1 MKRGILVS
9 VIVFAALSVNAQ
21 VKVLF
26 DASSAQMAGNADWV
40 VDADVYNIGTG
51 SGGAML
57 TGSGSEAN
65 PQRIPTSAQSGIT
78 TSTAE
83 SYWKGALSNWA
94 VDLVR
99 RGYTI
104 ETLPYNGQITYGV
117 TTNAQDLTNYKVF
130 VVIEPNI
137 AFTAAEKTAM
147 MNFVQNGGGLFIG
160 GNHAGSDRNSDGWDP
175 VRVWNDFFRNNGVR
189 ANPFGINFDSVSY
202 SQTSYNIAPL
212 TTNAILKGPAGN
224 VTGLK
229 YDAGSSMTLNRTA
242 NSTVTGLIYKTG
254 ASNTGTAQ
262 VMFASATY
270 GNGRVCGIADSS
282 PSDDGTGDRNDV
294 LYSSYRTAVSG
305 AHQKLFINS
314 VLWLA
319 GTTSAAIAPQEEP
332 QAIQRKV
339 SSTVEW
345 IVYPNP
351 AAERI
356 TVVGE
361 WNSAVVSVSLRDLT
375 GRELMAKSVFPEA
388 NSLPIEL
395 DRTQLPQGIYLLNVV
410 QGDNH
415 RVLRVVLN

>member
-40 VDADVYNIGTG
+40 VDSDVYNIGTG

-254 ASNTGTAQ
+254 ASNTGTTQ

-282 PSDDGTGDRNDV
+282 PSDDGTGDRNDA

-361 WNSAVVSVSLRDLT
+361 WNSAVVSVSLRDPT

>member
-254 ASNTGTAQ
+254 ASNTGTTQ

>member
-9 VIVFAALSVNAQ
+9 VIVFAVLSVNAQ

-40 VDADVYNIGTG
+40 VDSDVYNIGTG

-147 MNFVQNGGGLFIG
+147 MNFVQNGGGLFVG

-254 ASNTGTAQ
+254 ASNTGTTQ

-282 PSDDGTGDRNDV
+282 PSDDGTGDRNDA

>member
-1 MKRGILVS
+1 
-9 VIVFAALSVNAQ
+9 
-21 VKVLF
+21 
-26 DASSAQMAGNADWV
+26 MAGNADWV
-40 VDADVYNIGTG
+40 VDADLNNIGTG
-51 SGGAML
+51 TGGAML
-57 TGSGSEAN
+57 TGTGNESN
-65 PQRIPTSAQSGIT
+65 PQRIPTLAQSGIT

-254 ASNTGTAQ
+254 ASNTGTTQ

>member
-9 VIVFAALSVNAQ
+9 VIVFAVLSVNAQ

-40 VDADVYNIGTG
+40 VDSDVYNIGTG

-147 MNFVQNGGGLFIG
+147 MNFVQNGGGLFVG

-345 IVYPNP
+345 SVYPNP

-375 GRELMAKSVFPEA
+375 GRELMAKSVFLEA

-395 DRTQLPQGIYLLNVV
+395 DRTQLPQGIYLLNLV

>member
-1 MKRGILVS
+1 
-9 VIVFAALSVNAQ
+9 
-21 VKVLF
+21 
-26 DASSAQMAGNADWV
+26 
-40 VDADVYNIGTG
+40 
-51 SGGAML
+51 
-57 TGSGSEAN
+57 
-65 PQRIPTSAQSGIT
+65 
-78 TSTAE
+78 
-83 SYWKGALSNWA
+83 
-94 VDLVR
+94 
-99 RGYTI
+99 
-104 ETLPYNGQITYGV
+104 
-117 TTNAQDLTNYKVF
+117 
-130 VVIEPNI
+130 
-137 AFTAAEKTAM
+137 
-147 MNFVQNGGGLFIG
+147 
-160 GNHAGSDRNSDGWDP
+160 
-175 VRVWNDFFRNNGVR
+175 
-189 ANPFGINFDSVSY
+189 
-202 SQTSYNIAPL
+202 
-212 TTNAILKGPAGN
+212 
-224 VTGLK
+224 
-229 YDAGSSMTLNRTA
+229 MTLNRTA

-254 ASNTGTAQ
+254 ASNTGTTQ

>member
-40 VDADVYNIGTG
+40 VDSDVYNIGTG

-147 MNFVQNGGGLFIG
+147 MNFVQNGGGLFVG

-345 IVYPNP
+345 SVYPNP

-395 DRTQLPQGIYLLNVV
+395 DRTQLPQGIYLLNLV